1 MPFLYDAVGF
11 GMWAY
16 SRSAFRVRTL
26 RRDRLR
32 LEPGTLIV
40 CTHRRETDV
49 PLVSPSIYFGPGGL
63 LADRSRRLSFAARED
78 VFVPGFFAGFPA
90 GLPLWLRRLLFPVGI
105 DPYLRGLPLL
115 PIRSATVVRLEEVFR
130 RLPQLELAKVL
141 PSEDLEALRN
151 RAREV
156 GLPEPRLA
164 TEAMRG
170 EYADLLWR
178 SHTRAELDAPA
189 LEPVWSQRASDA
201 VRDFRELVDVVS
213 RGAVLLIFPEGR
225 PSPDGEIG
233 PLQRG
238 LASLVRRARPRAL
251 QPVGLAYDPLV
262 RGRTRALV
270 SFGEPLDPPE
280 EALEDT
286 VLSALRLA
294 MPLTCG
300 QVVAAWT
307 RSGRHGSAGAALDAE
322 VERAVAE
329 GRNVDPELLEAGK
342 RRRRLRLALASA
354 DTSPDDD
361 PRLAFLARELESAR
375 AR

>member
-1 MPFLYDAVGF
+1 MPLLYDAVGL

-26 RRDRLR
+26 GRGHLD
-32 LEPGTLIV
+32 LEPGTLII

-49 PLVSPSIYFGPGGL
+49 PLVCPSIYFGPGGL
-63 LADRSRRLSFAARED
+63 MADRSRRMSFAARED
-78 VFVPGFFAGFPA
+78 LFAPGFLAGFPS
-90 GLPLWLRRLLFPVGI
+90 GLPVWLRRLLFPVGI
-105 DPYLRGLPLL
+105 DPYLRGLTLF

-130 RLPQLELAKVL
+130 RLPELELADAL
-141 PSEDLEALRN
+141 PPEDLEALRN

-164 TEAMRG
+164 SEAMRG

-178 SHTRAELDAPA
+178 SYTRAELDAPA

-225 PSPDGEIG
+225 PSPNGEIG

-238 LASLVRRARPRAL
+238 LASLVRRARPKAL

-262 RGRTRALV
+262 PGRTRALV
-270 SFGEPLDPPE
+270 SFGEPLDPPAE
-280 EALEDT
+280 EAFEET
-286 VLSALRLA
+286 VVSALRLA

-300 QVVAAWT
+300 QVVAAWI
-307 RSGRHGSAGAALDAE
+307 RSGRRGSAGAALEAE
-322 VERAVAE
+322 FERAVGE
-329 GRNVDPELLEAGK
+329 GRNVDPELLDAAK
-342 RRRRLRLALASA
+342 RSRRLRLALTFA
-354 DTSPDDD
+354 DTLSDDD
-361 PRLAFLARELESAR
+361 PALAFLARELESAR
-375 AR
+375 S

>member
-1 MPFLYDAVGF
+1 MPLLYDGVGI

-16 SRSAFRVRTL
+16 SRTAFRVRTL
-26 RRDRLR
+26 GRERLR
-32 LEPGTLIV
+32 LKPGTLIV

-49 PLVSPSIYFGPGGL
+49 PLVCPSIYFGPGGL
-63 LADRSRRLSFAARED
+63 LADRSQRMSFAGRED
-78 VFVPGFFAGFPA
+78 MFLPGFFAGFPT
-90 GLPLWLRRLLFPVGI
+90 GLPLWLRRALYPVGI
-105 DPYLRGLPLL
+105 DSYLRRLTLF
-115 PIRSATVVRLEEVFR
+115 PIRSATVLRLEEVFR
-130 RLPQLELAKVL
+130 RVPALELAGAL
-141 PSEDLEALRN
+141 PVEDLDALRN

-164 TEAMRG
+164 SDAMRG

-178 SHTRAELDAPA
+178 SHTRTELDAPA
-189 LEPVWSQRASDA
+189 FEPAWSQRAADA

-238 LASLVRRARPRAL
+238 LASLIRRGKPQAL
-251 QPVGLAYDPLV
+251 QPVGLAYDPLA

-270 SFGEPLDPPE
+270 SFGKPFAPPE
-280 EALEDT
+280 QALENT
-286 VLSALRLA
+286 LLSALRLA

-300 QVVAAWT
+300 QVVAEWI
-307 RSGRHGSAGAALDAE
+307 RSGRPVPAGVSLDAA
-322 VERAVAE
+322 VERAVEE
-329 GRNVDPELLEAGK
+329 GRSVDPALVDARTRSRALQH
-342 RRRRLRLALASA
+342 ALAAA
-354 DTSPDDD
+354 DVLPDDD
-361 PRLAFLARELESAR
+361 PRLGFLARELESAR

>member
-1 MPFLYDAVGF
+1 MPLLYDAVGL

-16 SRSAFRVRTL
+16 TRAAFRVRTL
-26 RRDRLR
+26 GRRR
-32 LEPGTLIV
+32 LELKPGTLIV

-49 PLVSPSIYFGPGGL
+49 PLVCPSIYFGPDGL
-63 LADRSRRLSFAARED
+63 LADRSRRMSFAARED
-78 VFVPGFFAGFPA
+78 MFSPGFFAGFPA
-90 GLPLWLRRLLFPVGI
+90 QLPLWLRRLLFPVGI
-105 DPYLRGLPLL
+105 DPYLRSLTMF

-130 RLPQLELAKVL
+130 RLPQLELAEAL
-141 PSEDLEALRN
+141 PPGDLEALRN
-151 RAREV
+151 RARDV

-164 TEAMRG
+164 NEAVRG

-189 LEPVWSQRASDA
+189 FEPVWSQRASDA
-201 VRDFRELVDVVS
+201 VRDFRELVDAVS

-238 LASLVRRARPRAL
+238 LASLVRRARPKAL

-270 SFGEPLDPPE
+270 SFGEPLDPPQ
-280 EALEDT
+280 EALEEG
-286 VLSALRLA
+286 VLAALRLA

-300 QVVAAWT
+300 QVVAGWI
-307 RSGRHGSAGAALDAE
+307 RSGRRGSAGAALEAE

-329 GRNVDPELLEAGK
+329 GRNVDPELLEARK
-342 RRRRLRLALASA
+342 RTRRLRLALECA
-354 DTSPDDD
+354 DTLHDDD
-361 PRLAFLARELESAR
+361 PSLAFLERELESAR
-375 AR
+375 TG

>member
-1 MPFLYDAVGF
+1 MPLLYDAVGL

-16 SRSAFRVRTL
+16 SRTAFRVRTL
-26 RRDRLR
+26 GRERLR
-32 LEPGTLIV
+32 LNPGTLIV

-49 PLVSPSIYFGPGGL
+49 PLVCASIYLGPDGL
-63 LADRSRRLSFAARED
+63 LADRSRRMSFAARED
-78 VFVPGFFAGFPA
+78 MFLPGFLAGFPP

-105 DPYLRGLPLL
+105 DRYLRGLTLF

-130 RLPQLELAKVL
+130 RLPQLELEDTL

-151 RAREV
+151 RARQV
-156 GLPEPRLA
+156 GLPAPRLA
-164 TEAMRG
+164 AEVMRG

-189 LEPVWSQRASDA
+189 LEPVWSKRASDA
-201 VRDFRELVDVVS
+201 VRDFRELVNVVS
-213 RGAVLLIFPEGR
+213 RGAILLIFPEGR

-238 LASLVRRARPRAL
+238 LASLVRRARPSAL

-270 SFGEPLDPPE
+270 FFGERLEPPQ
-280 EALEDT
+280 EALDDT
-286 VLSALRLA
+286 VLAALRLA
-294 MPLTCG
+294 TPLTCG
-300 QVVAAWT
+300 QAVAGWI
-307 RSGRHGSAGAALDAE
+307 RSGRHGSAGAVLETE
-322 VERAVAE
+322 VERALAE
-329 GRNVDPELLEAGK
+329 GRSVDPELLQAGK
-342 RRRRLRLALASA
+342 RMRRLRLALAVA
-354 DTSPDDD
+354 DTWPDDD
-361 PRLAFLARELESAR
+361 PRLAFLARELESAC

>member
-1 MPFLYDAVGF
+1 MPLLYDAVGF

-16 SRSAFRVRTL
+16 TRAAFRVRTL
-26 RRDRLR
+26 GRRRLE
-32 LEPGTLIV
+32 LEPGTMIV

-49 PLVSPSIYFGPGGL
+49 PLVCPSIYFAPGGL
-63 LADRSRRLSFAARED
+63 LADRSQRMSFAARED
-78 VFVPGFFAGFPA
+78 MFSPGFFAGFPDA
-90 GLPLWLRRLLFPVGI
+90 LPLWLRRLLFPVGI
-105 DPYLRGLPLL
+105 DPYLRGLTLF

-130 RLPQLELAKVL
+130 RLPQLELADAL
-141 PSEDLEALRN
+141 PPADFEALRS
-151 RAREV
+151 RARDV

-164 TEAMRG
+164 KEALRG

-178 SHTRAELDAPA
+178 SHTRAELDAPVF
-189 LEPVWSQRASDA
+189 ESVWSQRASDA

-270 SFGEPLDPPE
+270 SFGEPLDPPR
-280 EALEDT
+280 EALEER

-300 QVVAAWT
+300 QVVAAWI
-307 RSGRHGSAGAALDAE
+307 RSGRCGSAGAALEAE

-329 GRNVDPELLEAGK
+329 GRNVDPELLEA
-342 RRRRLRLALASA
+342 RMRNRRLRLALEFA
-354 DTSPDDD
+354 DTLPDDD
-361 PRLAFLARELESAR
+361 PRLAFLERELQSAR
-375 AR
+375 TG

>member
-1 MPFLYDAVGF
+1 MPLLYDAVGF

-26 RRDRLR
+26 GREHLD
-32 LEPGTLIV
+32 LEPGTLII

-49 PLVSPSIYFGPGGL
+49 PLVCPSIYFGPGGL
-63 LADRSRRLSFAARED
+63 MADRSRRMSFAARED
-78 VFVPGFFAGFPA
+78 LFAPGFFAGFPP

-105 DPYLRGLPLL
+105 DPYLRGLTLF

-130 RLPQLELAKVL
+130 RLPELGLADTL
-141 PSEDLEALRN
+141 PPEDVEALRN
-151 RAREV
+151 RARDV

-164 TEAMRG
+164 KEAVRG

-178 SHTRAELDAPA
+178 SLTRAELDAPA
-189 LEPVWSQRASDA
+189 FEPVWSQRASDA
-201 VRDFRELVDVVS
+201 VRDFRELVGVVS

-238 LASLVRRARPRAL
+238 LASLVRRARPKAL

-262 RGRTRALV
+262 PGRTRALV
-270 SFGEPLDPPE
+270 SFGEPLEPPAEAFE
-280 EALEDT
+280 ET
-286 VLSALRLA
+286 VLSTLRLA

-300 QVVAAWT
+300 QVVAWWI
-307 RSGRHGSAGAALDAE
+307 RSGRHGSAGAALE
-322 VERAVAE
+322 TEFERAVAE
-329 GRNVDPELLEAGK
+329 GRNVDPELLGAG
-342 RRRRLRLALASA
+342 RRSRRLRRALTFA
-354 DTSPDDD
+354 DTLSDDD
-361 PRLAFLARELESAR
+361 PTLAFLAQELESAR
-375 AR
+375 S

>member
-1 MPFLYDAVGF
+1 MPLLYDAVAF

-26 RRDRLR
+26 GRRRLD
-32 LEPGTLIV
+32 LEPGTLII

-49 PLVSPSIYFGPGGL
+49 PLVCPSIYFGPGGL
-63 LADRSRRLSFAARED
+63 MADRSRRMSFAARED
-78 VFVPGFFAGFPA
+78 LFAPGFFAGFPA

-105 DPYLRGLPLL
+105 DPYLRGLTLF

-130 RLPQLELAKVL
+130 RLPELELADAL
-141 PSEDLEALRN
+141 PPEDLEALRN
-151 RAREV
+151 RARYV

-164 TEAMRG
+164 SEAVRG

-189 LEPVWSQRASDA
+189 LEAVWSQRASDA

-225 PSPDGEIG
+225 PSPDGQIG

-262 RGRTRALV
+262 PGRTRALV
-270 SFGEPLDPPE
+270 SFGEPLYPPA
-280 EALEDT
+280 EALEET

-294 MPLTCG
+294 VPLTCG
-300 QVVAAWT
+300 QVVAAWI
-307 RSGRHGSAGAALDAE
+307 RSGRHGSAGAALEAE
-322 VERAVAE
+322 VERAVTE
-329 GRNVDPELLEAGK
+329 GRNVDPELLDADTGS
-342 RRRRLRLALASA
+342 RRLRLALAFA
-354 DTSPDDD
+354 DTVSEDD
-361 PRLAFLARELESAR
+361 PTLAFLARELESAR
-375 AR
+375 F

>member
-1 MPFLYDAVGF
+1 MPLLYDAVGF

-26 RRDRLR
+26 ARERLR

-49 PLVSPSIYFGPGGL
+49 PLVCPSIYFGPGGL
-63 LADRSRRLSFAARED
+63 LADRSRRLSFAARD
-78 VFVPGFFAGFPA
+78 DMFVPGFFAGFPA

-105 DPYLRGLPLL
+105 APCLAGLTLH

-130 RLPQLELAKVL
+130 RLPQLELAGAL
-141 PSEDLEALRN
+141 SAEDVEALRN

-156 GLPEPRLA
+156 GLPEPRVA
-164 TEAMRG
+164 AEAMRG
-170 EYADLLWR
+170 EYADLLWLAHSR
-178 SHTRAELDAPA
+178 SELDAPA
-189 LEPVWSQRASDA
+189 LEPVWSRRTSDA
-201 VRDFRELVDVVS
+201 VRDFRELVDVLS
-213 RGAVLLIFPEGR
+213 RGAALLIFPEGR

-238 LASLVRRARPRAL
+238 LASLVRRAKPRAL
-251 QPVGLAYDPLV
+251 QPVGLAYDPLA

-270 SFGEPLDPPE
+270 SFGEPLALPE
-280 EALEDT
+280 EAFEDT

-294 MPLTCG
+294 TPLTCG
-300 QVVAAWT
+300 QVVAGWI
-307 RSGRHGSAGAALDAE
+307 RSGRDGSAGAVLE
-322 VERAVAE
+322 TEIERAVAE
-329 GRNVDPELLEAGK
+329 KRNVDPELLEAGT
-342 RRRRLRLALASA
+342 RSRRLRFALASA
-354 DTSPDDD
+354 GTWGDDD

-375 AR
+375 V